1 MEVENG
7 ENQYANKRKND
18 TVGCEGIIFPEV
30 QSQDLVRKT
39 IESYSNHF
47 HWLFEYFGEDKS
59 NLMLITKLITRDT
72 TDVRKPPSL
81 LDFLKKIN

>member
-1 MEVENG
+1 MIFAKKWVVKCSELEVENG

-59 NLMLITKLITRDT
+59 EWLW
-72 TDVRKPPSL
+72 
-81 LDFLKKIN
+81 